1 MGFDFWF
8 TLFVLFTLSFLLV
21 KEILSSEIA
30 IFVALMAL
38 TVAGVI
44 DVNEAFHGFSNVGVL
59 SIALLFVVAGALA
72 NTGALKLL
80 NDIALSGKKIGVQK
94 RLARLLLPITA
105 MSAFTNN
112 TPLVAV
118 YIPLVRSWADK
129 YGLSS
134 SKYLLPV
141 SYAAILG
148 GMCTLIGTSTNI
160 IVHGLLLDSG
170 YAGFAF
176 FEISRIGLPLA
187 LFGLIYLVFFSNYIL
202 PKRKDQTAMVTEK
215 VREYVCAL
223 KVTAQYKH
231 IGKTIEQAGLRHLQG
246 LYLFQIERENRR
258 IAPAGPFEF
267 LRKGDRLFFTGLP
280 NTLLELQKSPGLQL
294 VNELDFDLKN
304 YDSDQYKTF
313 EVVISRNS
321 PLVGK
326 RVQNSNF
333 REIYDAVIIAISR
346 SGERIKD
353 KIGNIV
359 LAPGDTLLLLAKKG
373 FFKRWYNSF
382 DFYLISHLNGI
393 ASKAVWQA
401 RVSLAVFIV
410 MIALTIFNV
419 LPLVLAAGL
428 AALVMV
434 VSKCINMENAKN
446 AVDLKVLITI
456 ASAFGIAK
464 AITNSGVADF
474 LANQIS
480 VLSSHFGALGAII
493 GIFVITS
500 IYNMIITSNATAV
513 LIFPIAISVAVSMNV
528 DPRPFAITVAIA
540 AAASFATP
548 ISYQTNLMVYGPG
561 GYKFNDFIKIGLPL
575 QIGVG
580 VFAVWLINVYY
591 F

>member
-8 TLFVLFTLSFLLV
+8 TLFVLFALSFLLV
-21 KEILSSEIA
+21 KEILPAEIA
-30 IFVALMAL
+30 IFISLMSL

-44 DVNEAFHGFSNVGVL
+44 DANEAFHGFSNVGVL
-59 SIALLFVVAGALA
+59 SIAFLFVVAGALA

-80 NDIALSGKKIGVQK
+80 NDIVFSGKNTGVKK

-118 YIPLVRSWADK
+118 YIPLIRSWADK
-129 YGLSS
+129 QGLAA
-134 SKYLLPV
+134 SKFLLPV

-148 GMCTLIGTSTNI
+148 GMCTLIGTSTNL

-170 YAGFAF
+170 YEGFTF
-176 FEISRIGLPLA
+176 FEISKIGLPLA
-187 LFGLIYLVFFSNYIL
+187 LFGLIYLVLFSNKL
-202 PKRKDQTAMVTEK
+202 LSLRKNQTVKVSEK

-223 KVTAQYKH
+223 KVTAGYKH
-231 IGKTIEQAGLRHLQG
+231 IGKTIEQAGLRHLLG
-246 LYLFQIERENRR
+246 LYLFQIERDKRI
-258 IAPAGPFEF
+258 IAPAGPFEY
-267 LRKGDRLFFTGLP
+267 LLEGDRLFFTGLP
-280 NTLLELQKSPGLQL
+280 NTLLELQKSPGLKL
-294 VNELDFDLKN
+294 VNVEDFDLKN
-304 YDSDQYKTF
+304 YDSDLYKTF

-326 RVQNSNF
+326 RVQKSNF

-346 SGERIKD
+346 SGERVKD

-373 FFKRWYNSF
+373 FFKRWYHSI
-382 DFYLISHLNGI
+382 DFYLISHLDGI

-401 RVSLAVFIV
+401 RIALTVFVV
-410 MIALTIFNV
+410 MIALTILNV
-419 LPLVLAAGL
+419 LPLVLAAAL
-428 AALVMV
+428 AALVMI

-446 AVDLKVLITI
+446 AVDVKVIITI
-456 ASAFGIAK
+456 ASAFGISR

-474 LANQIS
+474 LADQIS
-480 VLSSHFGALGAII
+480 TLSFQYGALYAII
-493 GIFVITS
+493 GIYFITS
-500 IYNMIITSNATAV
+500 LYNMIITSNATAA
-513 LIFPIAISVAVSMNV
+513 LIFPIALSIAVSMNV
-528 DPRPFAITVAIA
+528 DPRPFAMTVAIA

-548 ISYQTNLMVYGPG
+548 VSYQTNLMVYGPG

-575 QIGVG
+575 QISVG
-580 VFAVWLINVYY
+580 FIAVWLINIYY